1 MTMLRRLVWLS
12 KLPEQNERAKNLV
25 HFTRQ
30 LERWVAFGS
39 SLPREQKPPYE
50 DLVKLLP
57 FS

>member
-12 KLPEQNERAKNLV
+12 KLPEEREVGIQLV
-25 HFTRQ
+25 HFTR
-30 LERWVAFGS
+30 LAERWVAFGS

-50 DLVKLLP
+50 NLVKLLP